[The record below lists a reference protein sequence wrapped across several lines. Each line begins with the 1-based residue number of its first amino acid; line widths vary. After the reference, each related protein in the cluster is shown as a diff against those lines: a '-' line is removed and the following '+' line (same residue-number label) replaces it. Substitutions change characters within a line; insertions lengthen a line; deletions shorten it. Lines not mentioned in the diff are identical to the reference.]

1 MFFLKIVIF
10 HFLAILKKLKKVW
23 RLGLCMETTIKM
35 DEMWIKLNN
44 VQSLTVASYQYK
56 KF

>member
-1 MFFLKIVIF
+1 MFFFFFLKIVIF

-35 DEMWIKLNN
+35 DKMWIKLNN
-44 VQSLTVASYQYK
+44 LQSLTVASYQ
-56 KF
+56 